1 MFDLCRTA
9 FKQARV
15 ASMALDLAYGLLTCL
30 GRHTITGMLTTRGRQ
45 FVDWSC
51 AYRLFGKNR
60 VDTGELFKVAR
71 QGVLDQLPK
80 DAMIIVHMDDT
91 IIRKSGKKVPG
102 TSWRRDPLSP
112 AFHTNFIWGQR
123 FIQIS
128 MALPDGAAN
137 CQSRAIPIDFHHC
150 PTVKRLGKDADTSQ
164 INHFKE
170 QKKIARLSKQGA
182 LRIESLR
189 NQLDEQGVK
198 ERTLYVSVDGSYSNA
213 TVLKS
218 LPARTV
224 LIGRIRKDTKLYGFP
239 IQEKQTGRKK
249 VYGQRLPT
257 PEQIRQEDQ
266 APWQLVNAWAAGK
279 SHEFKVKVVRDVR
292 WRSAGESH
300 DLQLVIIKALSYRLT
315 ASSRLLYREPA
326 YLICTD
332 NGLSIE
338 KLIQTYLWR
347 WEIEVNFRDE
357 KTLLGC
363 GEAQVR
369 NPDSA
374 EKVPAF
380 TVATYSLMHLAAHST
395 FKEKDESILPRSKW
409 DPPKENQRLSTNEI
423 TNLLRAQLW
432 SQSTGTSFSGFI
444 KNQHQTQSQ
453 RNSSEPQFA
462 PFYVRK

>member
-1 MFDLCRTA
+1 
-9 FKQARV
+9 
-15 ASMALDLAYGLLTCL
+15 MALELAYGLLTCL

-45 FVDWSC
+45 FVDWSS
-51 AYRLFGKNR
+51 AYRLFAKNR
-60 VDTGELFKVAR
+60 VDTVELFKVAR
-71 QGVLDQLPK
+71 QVVLEQLPN

-91 IIRKSGKKVPG
+91 IIKKTGKKIAG
-102 TSWRRDPLSP
+102 TAWRRDPLGP
-112 AFHTNFIWGQR
+112 AFHTNFVWGQR
-123 FIQIS
+123 FIQLS
-128 MALPDGAAN
+128 MALPGGEFN

-150 PTVKRLGKDADTSQ
+150 PTVKKPGKDADELQ
-164 INHFKE
+164 VNQFKE

-189 NQLDEQGVK
+189 KQLDDQGIK
-198 ERTLYVSVDGSYSNA
+198 EKTLYVSVDGSYSNA

-239 IQEKQTGRKK
+239 IQGQQTGRKK
-249 VYGQRLPT
+249 VYGDRLPI

-266 APWQLVNAWAAGK
+266 APWQLVKAWASGK
-279 SHEFKVKVVRDVR
+279 SHDFKVKVVRNTR
-292 WRSAGESH
+292 WRSAGENH
-300 DLQLVIIKALSYRLT
+300 DLQLVIIKPLAYRLT
-315 ASSRLLYREPA
+315 ANSKLLYREPA

-332 NGLSIE
+332 NNLSIE
-338 KLIQTYLWR
+338 KLIQAYLWR
-347 WEIEVNFRDE
+347 WEIEVNFRDQ

-369 NPDSA
+369 NPNSA

-380 TVATYSLMHLAAHST
+380 TVAAYALMHLAAHNA
-395 FKEKDESILPRSKW
+395 FKERDESILPRAKW
-409 DPPKENQRLSTNEI
+409 DPPKEDQRLSTNEI

-432 SQSTGTSFSGFI
+432 SQSTGNTFSGFV

-453 RNSSEPQFA
+453 RKPSEPQFA

>member
-1 MFDLCRTA
+1 
-9 FKQARV
+9 
-15 ASMALDLAYGLLTCL
+15 MALELAYGVLTCL
-30 GRHTITGMLTTRGRQ
+30 GRHTITGMLTTRGKQ
-45 FVDWSC
+45 FVDWSS

-60 VDTGELFKVAR
+60 IDTGELFKVAR
-71 QGVLDQLPK
+71 QGVLDQLPR
-80 DAMIIVHMDDT
+80 DGMIIVHMDDT
-91 IIRKSGKKVPG
+91 IIRKAGKKIPG

-112 AFHTNFIWGQR
+112 AFHTNFVWGQR

-128 MALPDGAAN
+128 MALPDGVAN
-137 CQSRAIPIDFHHC
+137 CQSKAIPIDFHHC
-150 PTVKRLGKDADTSQ
+150 PTVKRPAKDADALEVSQ
-164 INHFKE
+164 FKE

-189 NQLDEQGVK
+189 KQLDEQGVK
-198 ERTLYVSVDGSYSNA
+198 EKTLYVSVDGSYSNE

-224 LIGRIRKDTKLYGFP
+224 LIGRIRKDTKFYGFP
-239 IQEKQTGRKK
+239 MQGQQTGRKK
-249 VYGQRLPT
+249 VYGDRLPT

-266 APWQLVNAWAAGK
+266 APWQLVKAWAAGK
-279 SHEFKVKVVRDVR
+279 SHDFKVKVVRNIR

-300 DLQLVIIKALSYRLT
+300 DLQLVIIKALSYRLS
-315 ASSRLLYREPA
+315 ASSRLLYRDPA

-332 NGLSIE
+332 NSLSIE

-347 WEIEVNFRDE
+347 WEIELNFRDE

-369 NPDSA
+369 NPNSA

-380 TVATYSLMHLAAHST
+380 TVAAYSLVHLAAHNT
-395 FKEKDESILPRSKW
+395 FKERDESILPRAKW
-409 DPPKENQRLSTNEI
+409 DPPKENQRLSTNEV

-432 SQSTGTSFSGFI
+432 SQSTGNSFSGFV
-444 KNQHQTQSQ
+444 KNQHQTRSQ
-453 RNSSEPQFA
+453 RNLSEPQFA